1 MDNTINSATLSIKTA
16 VFVDTQSKMTHVSM
30 KSGEFVDKLVVLPFL
45 STKQGHVMDGKV
57 SLFVKMPR
65 AVLRGKCLRSVGF
78 QRDHVHLK
86 HKSALGFFCLVSDE
100 ELFLSL
106 GMFANRQPYE

>member
-1 MDNTINSATLSIKTA
+1 MKTP
-16 VFVDTQSKMTHVSM
+16 VFVDTQSKMQ
-30 KSGEFVDKLVVLPFL
+30 FL

-65 AVLRGKCLRSVGF
+65 AVLRGKHLRSVGF

-86 HKSALGFFCLVSDE
+86 HKSALGLFCLVSDE

-106 GMFANRQPYE
+106 GMLVSRQQYGQERYA

>member
-1 MDNTINSATLSIKTA
+1 MKMPVS
-16 VFVDTQSKMTHVSM
+16 VDTQSKMTHLSM
-30 KSGEFVDKLVVLPFL
+30 KLGEFVDKLVVLQFL
-45 STKQGHVMDGKV
+45 STKQGHIMDGKV

-65 AVLRGKCLRSVGF
+65 AVLRGKRLRSVGF

-86 HKSALGFFCLVSDE
+86 HKGALGLFCLVSDE

-106 GMFANRQPYE
+106 GMLVSRQQYEQERYA

>member
-1 MDNTINSATLSIKTA
+1 MKSTINCIYLSMKTA
-16 VFVDTQSKMTHVSM
+16 VFVDTQSKMTHLSM

-65 AVLRGKCLRSVGF
+65 AVLRGNACVL
-78 QRDHVHLK
+78 
-86 HKSALGFFCLVSDE
+86 SD
-100 ELFLSL
+100 FR
-106 GMFANRQPYE
+106 GIMCI

>member
-1 MDNTINSATLSIKTA
+1 MDNTINSATLSMKTP
-16 VFVDTQSKMTHVSM
+16 VFVDTQSKMTHLSM

-65 AVLRGKCLRSVGF
+65 AVLRGKRLRSIGF
-78 QRDHVHLK
+78 HGDLVHLK
-86 HKSALGFFCLVSDE
+86 HKSAQGLFCLVSDE

-106 GMFANRQPYE
+106 RMFANRLPYE